1 MQQLA
6 VKGWRN
12 VYATYDDYVGL
23 YQGTVLEPTDW
34 SPYVREAS
42 ALVDQ
47 LTYGRLQ
54 RGAPVTDPV
63 KMAVCGAAESLFQ
76 SDKEVQAV
84 SPGIK
89 SETVGSHS
97 VTYEDANIITAR
109 RRAQAIDAINLYLPP
124 WDPLRY
130 AGV

>member
-1 MQQLA
+1 MD
-6 VKGWRN
+6 
-12 VYATYDDYVGL
+12 YATYDDYVGI
-23 YQGTVLEPTDW
+23 YRGTVLEPTDW
-34 SPYVREAS
+34 PLVCREAS

-54 RGAPVTDPV
+54 RVAPVTDPV
-63 KMAVCGAAESLFQ
+63 KMAVCAAVESLFQ

-89 SETVGSHS
+89 SESVGSHS
-97 VTYEDANIITAR
+97 VTYEDAATITAR

>member
-1 MQQLA
+1 MM
-6 VKGWRN
+6 
-12 VYATYDDYVGL
+12 YATYDDYVGL
-23 YQGTVLEPTDW
+23 YHGTVLEPTDW
-34 SPYVREAS
+34 PLVCREAS

-54 RGAPVTDPV
+54 NGTPVTDPV
-63 KMAVCGAAESLFQ
+63 KMAVCTAAESLFR
-76 SDKEVQAV
+76 SDKAVKAV
-84 SPGIK
+84 SSGVK

-97 VTYEDANIITAR
+97 VTYEDTGTITAR
-109 RRAQAIDAINLYLPP
+109 RRVQAVEAINLYLPP

>member
-1 MQQLA
+1 M
-6 VKGWRN
+6 
-12 VYATYDDYVGL
+12 YATYNDYESL

-34 SPYVREAS
+34 PLVCREAS

-54 RGAPVTDPV
+54 RGAPVTDQV

-76 SDKEVQAV
+76 SDREAEAV
-84 SPGIK
+84 SSGVQ

-97 VTYEDANIITAR
+97 VTYEDAGTIAAR

>member
-1 MQQLA
+1 M
-6 VKGWRN
+6 
-12 VYATYDDYVGL
+12 YATYNDYESL

-34 SPYVREAS
+34 PPYAREAS

-54 RGAPVTDPV
+54 RNSEVTDPV
-63 KMAVCGAAESLFQ
+63 KMAVCAAVESLFQ

-89 SETVGSHS
+89 SESVGSHS

>member
-1 MQQLA
+1 M
-6 VKGWRN
+6 
-12 VYATYDDYVGL
+12 YATYDDYVGL
-23 YQGTVLEPTDW
+23 YHGTALEPTDW
-34 SPYVREAS
+34 PLYIREAS

-54 RGAPVTDPV
+54 KGAEVTDPV
-63 KMAVCGAAESLFQ
+63 KMAVCAAIESLFQ
-76 SDKEVQAV
+76 SDKEAQTV
-84 SPGIK
+84 SPGLK

-97 VTYEDANIITAR
+97 VTYEDAGTITAR
-109 RRAQAIDAINLYLPP
+109 RRTQAIDAINLYLPP

>member
-76 SDKEVQAV
+76 SDKAAETVP
-84 SPGIK
+84 SGIK

>member
-1 MQQLA
+1 H
-6 VKGWRN
+6 
-12 VYATYDDYVGL
+12 
-23 YQGTVLEPTDW
+23 GTALEPTDW
-34 SPYVREAS
+34 PLYIREAS

-54 RGAPVTDPV
+54 KGAEVTDPV
-63 KMAVCGAAESLFQ
+63 KMAVCAAIESLFQ
-76 SDKEVQAV
+76 SDKEAQTV

-97 VTYEDANIITAR
+97 VTYEDAGTITAR
-109 RRAQAIDAINLYLPP
+109 RRTQAIDAINLYLPP